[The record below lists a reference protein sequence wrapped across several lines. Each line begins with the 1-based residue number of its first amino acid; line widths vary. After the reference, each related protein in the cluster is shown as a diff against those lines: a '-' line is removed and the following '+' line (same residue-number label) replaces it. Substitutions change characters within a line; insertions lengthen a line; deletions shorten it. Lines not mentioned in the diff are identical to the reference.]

1 MTENNNTPRKINTR
15 KLLYILFS
23 VFVAAAMWLYVDLD
37 NNTKVTI
44 HVNDIPVTYQGQD
57 MLESRGLMLL
67 ADSDQTV
74 SLTIEA
80 TRVNVGLLDR
90 SKIRVI
96 ADLSDITATGEQS
109 IMPKV
114 FLPSKPNG
122 YQFSSSE
129 IVLKDSSSYMLTVE
143 IGELYSKQIDVRC
156 KLVGSVAEGYS
167 AEEPILAPGYLEI
180 RGQQE
185 DIGPVAYAQVTLEIN
200 DATETVHQVLDVQ
213 YFDENGNQLSGD
225 GVHPSADQVE
235 VTLPVNVTKELEL
248 KMNFVE
254 SPGASKDNVTY
265 TITPA
270 KVTVTGDAA
279 QLADVDSLVLD
290 NFDLLSLRDGI
301 ATYVYSIPIPEG
313 CQNLSGVTKAT
324 LHIAFQDMQTEV
336 LPAGRILYENAPEGK
351 GIEILTQELNVTLF
365 GTTADLAAVT
375 GEDIVV
381 TADLTDFGDAAGTY
395 TVPARVEVRT
405 SGDVGVS
412 GTYQVRVNISE
423 TQQGDMS
430 NDTDS
435 DG

>member
-1 MTENNNTPRKINTR
+1 MTENNNTPKKINTR

-167 AEEPILAPGYLEI
+167 AEEPIWRPAI
-180 RGQQE
+180 WR
-185 DIGPVAYAQVTLEIN
+185 
-200 DATETVHQVLDVQ
+200 
-213 YFDENGNQLSGD
+213 S
-225 GVHPSADQVE
+225 
-235 VTLPVNVTKELEL
+235 
-248 KMNFVE
+248 
-254 SPGASKDNVTY
+254 GASRRT
-265 TITPA
+265 
-270 KVTVTGDAA
+270 
-279 QLADVDSLVLD
+279 LVPWPTH
-290 NFDLLSLRDGI
+290 R
-301 ATYVYSIPIPEG
+301 
-313 CQNLSGVTKAT
+313 
-324 LHIAFQDMQTEV
+324 
-336 LPAGRILYENAPEGK
+336 
-351 GIEILTQELNVTLF
+351 
-365 GTTADLAAVT
+365 
-375 GEDIVV
+375 
-381 TADLTDFGDAAGTY
+381 
-395 TVPARVEVRT
+395 
-405 SGDVGVS
+405 
-412 GTYQVRVNISE
+412 
-423 TQQGDMS
+423 
-430 NDTDS
+430 
-435 DG
+435 